1 MAQRRGFGLGLS
13 AERGALC
20 SLSRCLHFSIASV
33 PTTNHPNREIE
44 RKNDAESTSLP
55 TDILLCSGS
64 NRGEPLRSFHSREST
79 SDSDRPILS
88 VGFSPPELYLFKS
101 VELASSLY
109 FSEWY
114 GIYFAFDFPW
124 LFHVQ
129 HGWQYVFPVR
139 IGEVFLYDLE
149 SEDFWWTTCN
159 FQPFTFYSFSRKA
172 FIFYFQGTSQTREF
186 VNLETG
192 EFFTRPS
199 PFAVVPSNEYTAKSY
214 RRSAVP
220 GRSE

>member
-114 GIYFAFDFPW
+114 GFTLRLTSLGCFTSNMGGSMFFRQDRGGLP
-124 LFHVQ
+124 LRS
-129 HGWQYVFPVR
+129 R
-139 IGEVFLYDLE
+139 IGGFLVDNLQFPTIHILLFLKKGLYLLL
-149 SEDFWWTTCN
+149 
-159 FQPFTFYSFSRKA
+159 SRHEPD
-172 FIFYFQGTSQTREF
+172 TR
-186 VNLETG
+186 VCKLG
-192 EFFTRPS
+192 DR
-199 PFAVVPSNEYTAKSY
+199 
-214 RRSAVP
+214 
-220 GRSE
+220 